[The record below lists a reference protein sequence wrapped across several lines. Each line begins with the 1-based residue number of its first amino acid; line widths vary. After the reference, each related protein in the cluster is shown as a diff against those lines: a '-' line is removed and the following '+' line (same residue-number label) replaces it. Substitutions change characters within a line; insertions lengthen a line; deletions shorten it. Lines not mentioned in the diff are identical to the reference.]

1 METISAL
8 GGQHVNVAAATGI
21 VQQTLAPPFGSS
33 VPTPSLL
40 GSTFHFAG
48 VREGSLNLPAQ
59 LNWFMRA
66 ADVSKRPEER
76 SMSSLGTRMSSVE
89 HAPPRAEPEQASPQL
104 GVLPASVSGD
114 DAVIQTRERVEVST
128 DRLPYAS
135 LIRGMLDRD
144 QVTSAR
150 TLLTVALADQPKDGT
165 LRTAAGILALP
176 TSARKPLRDRDRTLE
191 YAWLTRHCADHRGEW
206 VALVGNELVA
216 SAQSLKDLL
225 AALERSGRRGDALIH
240 RVA

>member
-1 METISAL
+1 MESISAL
-8 GGQHVNVAAATGI
+8 GGQHVNVPAVTDI
-21 VQQTLAPPFGSS
+21 VQQTLARPFGSS

-40 GSTFHFAG
+40 GSVFHFAG
-48 VREGSLNLPAQ
+48 VREGSLNLPVQ
-59 LNWFMRA
+59 MNWFMRV
-66 ADVSKRPEER
+66 ADVSKRPEEP
-76 SMSSLGTRMSSVE
+76 SMSSLGTRMSSVT
-89 HAPPRAEPEQASPQL
+89 HVPPRVEEQAIPQL
-104 GVLPASVSGD
+104 GVLAVSASGD

-150 TLLTVALADQPKDGT
+150 TLLNVALVDQPNDGT

-191 YAWLTRHCADHRGEW
+191 YAWLTRHYAEHRGEW

-216 SAQSLKDLL
+216 TAPSLKDLL
-225 AALERSGRRGDALIH
+225 TTLERSGRRGDSLIH